1 MELENLNFDELNPSE
16 ALMIDGGYWRVI
28 YEAVR
33 GGVIYDGIKAGINYL
48 KENPVERPEYLKHK
62 MGGL

>member
-16 ALMIDGGYWRVI
+16 ALMIDGGYWKVI

-48 KENPVERPEYLKHK
+48 KENPIEQPEWQKHK